1 MIQYEELQMNAL
13 PSLQT
18 ILYDGWVLRFAKG
31 YTNRANSVNPIYE
44 GTKDVSDK
52 IHRCEE
58 LYKSQGL
65 KPTYK
70 ITPFVCPSNLD
81 QLLETLGYTSINQT
95 SVQSLSLQD
104 YVGTKDGSCKT
115 THTFDANWFEQYCR
129 LNHISEQNAIINRE
143 ILMNLIPDTL
153 YTLYYLEDQVIA
165 CGMAV
170 VEDGYL
176 GLFDITVSEEHRN
189 LGYGA
194 KLIGSMLSLG
204 KECGAKTAYLQVML
218 NNPSAFHLYQKFG
231 FTQMYQYHY
240 RTTPK

>member
-44 GTKDVSDK
+44 GTKD
-52 IHRCEE
+52 
-58 LYKSQGL
+58 
-65 KPTYK
+65 
-70 ITPFVCPSNLD
+70 
-81 QLLETLGYTSINQT
+81 
-95 SVQSLSLQD
+95 
-104 YVGTKDGSCKT
+104 GSCKT
-115 THTFDANWFEQYCR
+115 THTFDEIWFEYYCR
-129 LNHISEQNAIINRE
+129 FNHISENNAMIQRE

-176 GLFDITVSEEHRN
+176 GLFDITVSEEYRN

>member
-1 MIQYEELQMNAL
+1 MAL
-13 PSLQT
+13 IHKQSVHTKLLKSYYI
-18 ILYDGWVLRFAKG
+18 ILPGGIVQLNDA
-31 YTNRANSVNPIYE
+31 
-44 GTKDVSDK
+44 
-52 IHRCEE
+52 
-58 LYKSQGL
+58 
-65 KPTYK
+65 
-70 ITPFVCPSNLD
+70 PFLAGHS
-81 QLLETLGYTSINQT
+81 T
-95 SVQSLSLQD
+95 
-104 YVGTKDGSCKT
+104 VGTKDGSCKT
-115 THTFDANWFEQYCR
+115 THTFDANWFEYYCR

-240 RTTPK
+240 GTTPK